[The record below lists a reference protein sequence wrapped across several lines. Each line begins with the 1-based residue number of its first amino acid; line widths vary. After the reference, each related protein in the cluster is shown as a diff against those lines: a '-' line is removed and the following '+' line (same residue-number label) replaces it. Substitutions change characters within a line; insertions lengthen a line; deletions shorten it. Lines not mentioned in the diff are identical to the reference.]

1 VSVTDVLIAPSVISA
16 DFLNLGAS
24 LGAVEQAG
32 ADMFHFDVMDGQ
44 FVPNI
49 TMGPLVLQ
57 ALKRQLKI
65 PIDVHLMIVDPDR
78 YLGDFAKAGADIL
91 IVHQEAVTH
100 LHRTVSHIHSLGC
113 KAGVA
118 LNPATP
124 IATLEDILDDL
135 DTVLVMSVNPGFG
148 GQTFIPRSESKI
160 AALRALIARRGARAR
175 IEVDG
180 GIDPDTAPRV
190 VAAGAQILVA
200 GNAVL
205 GQPDP
210 VAAFQRLRAAAT
222 ASAGVGAVGSK
233 GPDRR

>member
-1 VSVTDVLIAPSVISA
+1 MSGQRVQIAPSVISA
-16 DFLNLGAS
+16 DFLRLGDS
-24 LGAVEQAG
+24 VGAIERAG
-32 ADMFHFDVMDGQ
+32 ADMLHFDVMDGQ

-49 TMGPLVLQ
+49 TIGPLLLQ
-57 ALKRQLKI
+57 ALKRQVKI

-78 YLGDFAKAGADIL
+78 YLADFAKAGADIL

-100 LHRTVSHIHSLGC
+100 LHRTVAHIHSLGC

-118 LNPATP
+118 INPATP
-124 IATLEDILDDL
+124 IALLEDILEEL

-180 GIDPDTAPRV
+180 GIDPGTAGRV

-200 GNAVL
+200 GAAVF

-210 VAAFQRLRAAAT
+210 VVALQRLREAATAAAT
-222 ASAGVGAVGSK
+222 PAAAADAS
-233 GPDRR
+233 

>member
-1 VSVTDVLIAPSVISA
+1 VTVGADSPIQIAPSVISA

-24 LGAVEQAG
+24 LGAVERAG

-57 ALKRQLKI
+57 ALKRQVKI

-100 LHRTVSHIHSLGC
+100 LHRTIAHIHSLGC

-118 LNPATP
+118 INPATP
-124 IATLEDILDDL
+124 VATLEDILDDL

-160 AALRALIARRGARAR
+160 AALRAMIARRGARAR

-180 GIDPDTAPRV
+180 GIDPETAGRV
-190 VAAGAQILVA
+190 ARSSPEALLSWTRCAG
-200 GNAVL
+200 
-205 GQPDP
+205 
-210 VAAFQRLRAAAT
+210 
-222 ASAGVGAVGSK
+222 
-233 GPDRR
+233 

>member
-1 VSVTDVLIAPSVISA
+1 MSVLIAPSVISA

-24 LGAVEQAG
+24 LGPIERAG

-49 TMGPLVLQ
+49 TMGPLVLA
-57 ALKRQLKI
+57 ALKRQI
-65 PIDVHLMIVDPDR
+65 EVPIDVHLMIVDPDR
-78 YLGDFAKAGADIL
+78 YLDDFARAGADIL
-91 IVHQEAVTH
+91 IVHQEAALH
-100 LHRTVSHIHSLGC
+100 LNRTIAHIHSLGC
-113 KAGVA
+113 RAGVA
-118 LNPATP
+118 INPATP
-124 IATLEDILDDL
+124 VALLEDILDDL

-180 GIDPDTAPRV
+180 GIDPETAGRV

-200 GNAVL
+200 GAAVL

-210 VAAFQRLRAAAT
+210 VAALQRLRAAAT
-222 ASAGVGAVGSK
+222 VASTAAAGSA
-233 GPDRR
+233 

>member
-1 VSVTDVLIAPSVISA
+1 VSVQIAPSVISA

-24 LGAVEQAG
+24 LGAVERAG
-32 ADMFHFDVMDGQ
+32 ADLFHFDVMDGQ

-49 TMGPLVLQ
+49 TMGPLVLA
-57 ALKRQLKI
+57 ALKRQVTI

-100 LHRTVSHIHSLGC
+100 LHRTIAHIHSLGC

-118 LNPATP
+118 INPATP
-124 IATLEDILDDL
+124 ILLLEDILEEL

-160 AALRALIARRGARAR
+160 AALRAMIARRGARAR

-180 GIDPDTAPRV
+180 GIDPDTVGRV
-190 VAAGAQILVA
+190 VAAGAEILVA
-200 GNAVL
+200 GAAVL

-210 VAAFQRLRAAAT
+210 VAALARLRAAA
-222 ASAGVGAVGSK
+222 GVAAAA
-233 GPDRR
+233 R

>member
-1 VSVTDVLIAPSVISA
+1 VSVQIAPSVISA

-24 LGAVEQAG
+24 LGVVERAG
-32 ADMFHFDVMDGQ
+32 ADLFHFDVMDGQ

-49 TMGPLVLQ
+49 TMGPLVL
-57 ALKRQLKI
+57 AAIKRQVTI

-78 YLGDFAKAGADIL
+78 YLGDFAKAGADVL

-100 LHRTVSHIHSLGC
+100 LHRTVAHIHSLGC

-118 LNPATP
+118 INPATP
-124 IATLEDILDDL
+124 ILLLEDILEEL
-135 DTVLVMSVNPGFG
+135 ETVLVMSVNPGFG

-160 AALRALIARRGARAR
+160 AALRAMIARRGARAR

-190 VAAGAQILVA
+190 VAAGAEILVA
-200 GNAVL
+200 GAAVL

-210 VAAFQRLRAAAT
+210 VAALGRLRAAAAAAT
-222 ASAGVGAVGSK
+222 AA
-233 GPDRR
+233 R

>member
-1 VSVTDVLIAPSVISA
+1 VSVQIAPSVISA

-24 LGAVEQAG
+24 LGAVERAG
-32 ADMFHFDVMDGQ
+32 ADLFHFDVMDGQ

-49 TMGPLVLQ
+49 TMGPLVL
-57 ALKRQLKI
+57 AAVKRQVKI
-65 PIDVHLMIVDPDR
+65 PIDVHLMILDPDR

-100 LHRTVSHIHSLGC
+100 LHRTITHIHSLGC

-118 LNPATP
+118 INPATP
-124 IATLEDILDDL
+124 VSLLEDILEEL

-160 AALRALIARRGARAR
+160 AALRAMIARRGARAR

-180 GIDPDTAPRV
+180 GIDPDTAGRV

-200 GNAVL
+200 GAAVL

-210 VAAFQRLRAAAT
+210 VAALQRLRAAADAVAT
-222 ASAGVGAVGSK
+222 TPTSAGSV
-233 GPDRR
+233 

>member
-1 VSVTDVLIAPSVISA
+1 MSVQIAPSVISA

-24 LGAVEQAG
+24 LGAVERAG
-32 ADMFHFDVMDGQ
+32 ADLFHFDVMDGQ

-49 TMGPLVLQ
+49 TMGPLVL
-57 ALKRQLKI
+57 AAVKRQVKI

-100 LHRTVSHIHSLGC
+100 LHRTITHIHSLGC

-118 LNPATP
+118 INPATP
-124 IATLEDILDDL
+124 VSLLEDILEEL

-160 AALRALIARRGARAR
+160 AALRAMIARRGARAR

-180 GIDPDTAPRV
+180 GIDPDTAGRV

-200 GNAVL
+200 GAAVL
-205 GQPDP
+205 GQLDP
-210 VAAFQRLRAAAT
+210 VAALQRLRAAADAAAT
-222 ASAGVGAVGSK
+222 APTAAGSV
-233 GPDRR
+233 

>member
-1 VSVTDVLIAPSVISA
+1 VSARVQIAPSVISA

-24 LGAVEQAG
+24 IATIERAG
-32 ADMFHFDVMDGQ
+32 ADLLHYDVMDGH

-49 TMGPLVLQ
+49 TIGPLILQ
-57 ALKRQLKI
+57 ALKRQVKL
-65 PIDVHLMIVDPDR
+65 PIDVHLMITDPDR
-78 YLGDFAKAGADIL
+78 FLGDFAKAGADIL

-100 LHRTVSHIHSLGC
+100 LHRTVAHIHSLGC

-118 LNPATP
+118 INPATP
-124 IATLEDILDDL
+124 VSLLEDIIEDV

-180 GIDPDTAPRV
+180 GIDPDTIGRV
-190 VAAGAQILVA
+190 VTAGAEIIVA
-200 GNAVL
+200 GTAVL

-210 VAAFQRLRAAAT
+210 VAALQRLRAAAAAGAT
-222 ASAGVGAVGSK
+222 A
-233 GPDRR
+233 

>member
-1 VSVTDVLIAPSVISA
+1 VSVQIAPSVISA
-16 DFLNLGAS
+16 DFLRLGDS
-24 LGAVEQAG
+24 LGAVERAG
-32 ADMFHFDVMDGQ
+32 ADLFHFDVMDGQ

-49 TMGPLVLQ
+49 TMGPLVLAAIRKQ
-57 ALKRQLKI
+57 IKI

-100 LHRTVSHIHSLGC
+100 LHRTIAHIHSLGC

-118 LNPATP
+118 INPATP
-124 IATLEDILDDL
+124 ILLLEDILEEL

-160 AALRALIARRGARAR
+160 AALRAMIARRGARAR

-180 GIDPDTAPRV
+180 GIDPDTAGRV
-190 VAAGAQILVA
+190 VTAGAQILVA
-200 GNAVL
+200 GAAVL

-210 VAAFQRLRAAAT
+210 PAALQRLRTAAT
-222 ASAGVGAVGSK
+222 AVGAA
-233 GPDRR
+233 

>member
-1 VSVTDVLIAPSVISA
+1 VSVQIAPSVISA

-24 LGAVEQAG
+24 LGAVERAG

-49 TMGPLVLQ
+49 TMGPLVLS
-57 ALKRQLKI
+57 AIKRQLKV

-100 LHRTVSHIHSLGC
+100 LHRTVAQIHSLGC
-113 KAGVA
+113 QAGVA

-124 IATLEDILDDL
+124 IAMLEDILEEL

-160 AALRALIARRGARAR
+160 AALRAMIARRGARAR

-190 VAAGAQILVA
+190 IAAGAQILVA
-200 GNAVL
+200 GAAVL

-210 VAAFQRLRAAAT
+210 VAAFERLRAVT
-222 ASAGVGAVGSK
+222 TAVGSV
-233 GPDRR
+233 GRVGS